1 MEQKSM
7 MEKVRIRRPRPPE
20 PTPKEKSAWQSFL
33 KMAEELQGDNMSEL
47 NPLLASE
54 LDRLAGK
61 GNPIAIRFKE
71 RLSAASFKPRE
82 ADEAPKTP
90 PTPRRIS
97 ALKWGR
103 PDAKKHSDGGQG

>member
-7 MEKVRIRRPRPPE
+7 MEKVRVRRPRPPE

-82 ADEAPKTP
+82 ADEAPKSP

-103 PDAKKHSDGGQG
+103 PDGKNHTQGGQG